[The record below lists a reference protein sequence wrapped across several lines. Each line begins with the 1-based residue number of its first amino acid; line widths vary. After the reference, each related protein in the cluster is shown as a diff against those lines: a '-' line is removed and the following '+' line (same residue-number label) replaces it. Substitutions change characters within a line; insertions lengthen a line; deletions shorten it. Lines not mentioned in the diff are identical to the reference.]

1 METQQKISPYEME
14 QIVSYVNT
22 TVEDAIGKAGW
33 DTVKHMIAYRYHINP
48 ETSDI
53 LEKRDIFRAA
63 IHATLGTSVLAVVDR
78 VLLETLGRRSIPHRY
93 TAYPI

>member
-1 METQQKISPYEME
+1 METRQKTSPYEMD

-22 TVEDAIGKAGW
+22 TVEGAIGRAGW

-53 LEKRDIFRAA
+53 LEKQDVFRAA
-63 IHATLGTSVLAVVDR
+63 IHTTLGTSVLAIVDR
-78 VLLETLGRRSIPHRY
+78 VLSETLGRRSIAHGY